1 MSGYWADVYGATYG
15 DVYGEWIETG
25 DSAMAGTSTDY
36 YGHPSPSS
44 AGPGG
49 TALAAAASG
58 SAAGTIVPGGTV
70 VTAEPGNVS
79 ANDQAGQFTVAIA
92 SGEGSTAGILATVY
106 FANPYHSWERGT
118 NENQN
123 RMIRRFVP
131 KGTDI
136 AEFSKADIQEVEDW
150 MNNYPRKIL
159 GYKTANQVAAECLQ
173 SNNLAPRSKVVAL

>member
-106 FANPYHSWERGT
+106 FANPYSA
-118 NENQN
+118 
-123 RMIRRFVP
+123 VP
-131 KGTDI
+131 KAVLVGGYDSTTSGTPCPTL
-136 AEFSKADIQEVEDW
+136 AVKPVSAGLQAGFSIYVGASPALTAADTVTLYFTVI
-150 MNNYPRKIL
+150 P
-159 GYKTANQVAAECLQ
+159 
-173 SNNLAPRSKVVAL
+173 